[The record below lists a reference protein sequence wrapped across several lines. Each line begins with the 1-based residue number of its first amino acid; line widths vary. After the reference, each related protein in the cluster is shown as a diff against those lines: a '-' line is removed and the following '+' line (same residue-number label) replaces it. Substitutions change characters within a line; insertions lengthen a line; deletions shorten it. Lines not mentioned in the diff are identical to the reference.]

1 MSIDITNRP
10 RPIKRAADE
19 IASWLSLATLL
30 VGGLG
35 GAGVNLITDEQ
46 ASALTAVLAGI
57 PGFVGAFAVLLAAF
71 GIIRR
76 SEPLVTPLE
85 NPMTADGERLYP
97 SGR

>member
-1 MSIDITNRP
+1 MSIDITSRP
-10 RPIKRAADE
+10 RPIKRAADD

-35 GAGVNLITDEQ
+35 GAGVNIVTDEQ
-46 ASALTAVLAGI
+46 ANALTAVLAGI
-57 PGFVGAFAVLLAAF
+57 PGFVGAFAVLLVAF

-85 NPMTADGERLYP
+85 NPMTAAGEKLYP
-97 SGR
+97 MSR